1 MDSQPGRR
9 RSKAIQRQTGLTF
22 HVATR
27 LLPERVREPTHVLY
41 AFFWIADDYRTLV
54 GGERL

>member
-1 MDSQPGRR
+1 MNSQPGRR
-9 RSKAIQRQTGLTF
+9 RSKAIQLQAGLTF

-27 LLPERVREPTHVLY
+27 LLPERVREPTYVLY
-41 AFFWIADDYRTLV
+41 AFFRIADDYRTFV